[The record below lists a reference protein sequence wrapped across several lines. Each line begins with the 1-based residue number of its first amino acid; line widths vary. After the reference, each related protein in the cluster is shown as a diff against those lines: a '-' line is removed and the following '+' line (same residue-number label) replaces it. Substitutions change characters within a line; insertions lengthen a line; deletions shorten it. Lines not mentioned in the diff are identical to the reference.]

1 MPNNTKYDLIIFD
14 WDGTIADSAGIIVES
29 IKAVCLSKKIT
40 IPSDYEIRSIIGL
53 GLNEALSKA
62 FPNMNKDELQETE
75 DLYREAYLKRV
86 DQICLFDGIEI
97 GIKSLAS
104 HGYHL
109 AIATGKSRRG
119 LTNALNK
126 SNLKHFFKITKTMDE
141 CFSKP
146 HPQMIN
152 EILDEFMI
160 QPSRALM
167 VGDSSYDLEM
177 AINAKVDSIGVSY
190 GAQIKSELD
199 NYEPLILVDNAYEL
213 FAWLN
218 KNG

>member
-1 MPNNTKYDLIIFD
+1 
-14 WDGTIADSAGIIVES
+14 
-29 IKAVCLSKKIT
+29 
-40 IPSDYEIRSIIGL
+40 
-53 GLNEALSKA
+53 
-62 FPNMNKDELQETE
+62 
-75 DLYREAYLKRV
+75 
-86 DQICLFDGIEI
+86 
-97 GIKSLAS
+97 
-104 HGYHL
+104 
-109 AIATGKSRRG
+109 
-119 LTNALNK
+119 
-126 SNLKHFFKITKTMDE
+126 MDE